1 MKDITNVWLKIAKE
15 DYDTAFYLYDGAR
28 YPQALYFLCQS
39 LEKLLKA
46 ILVESSEKTPQK
58 THRLENIAVEIDTN
72 FDKSLL
78 LDLEEF
84 SKHYGRV
91 RYPDFSQEMYST
103 KIKVSPMF
111 DKGKELYECLKKKHQ
126 MQ

>member
-58 THRLENIAVEIDTN
+58 NFQSIMGVLDIQIFLRKCIALRLK
-72 FDKSLL
+72 FPQY
-78 LDLEEF
+78 F
-84 SKHYGRV
+84 
-91 RYPDFSQEMYST
+91 
-103 KIKVSPMF
+103 IK
-111 DKGKELYECLKKKHQ
+111 
-126 MQ
+126 